1 MRLVTVPLIRSL
13 NQTRHIRENYF
24 SGPSG
29 DLTSQAI
36 QNRGRV
42 NPLCWSITRL
52 AGHCCGGQFILS
64 RTRDKRNNHSLMD
77 HVLPFPEFS
86 SPMQLLKPPGGSIG
100 FAQLSEFWLVPHT
113 TELRD
118 WFKTPS
124 LYHYLLDSYQ
134 CIYDELS
141 LKVSRCGPWI
151 LILEL

>member
-13 NQTRHIRENYF
+13 NQTRHSRENYF

-36 QNRGRV
+36 QNGGRV
-42 NPLCWSITRL
+42 NPLCWSIMRL

-64 RTRDKRNNHSLMD
+64 RTRDKRTIPLTV
-77 HVLPFPEFS
+77 HVLPFLEFS
-86 SPMQLLKPPGGSIG
+86 SPMQLLKTPGGSIG

-141 LKVSRCGPWI
+141 LKVILCGLWI
-151 LILEL
+151 LFLEF